1 MSMQNLN
8 WSLSSPIIKPEYE
21 SVLLDVEGMKCGGC
35 LRAVEKTLLDQENV
49 ESASVNLVQRTALI
63 EIKNKNE
70 NIENIVTALTDRGFP
85 AKQRESNQPINTE
98 ESSSTKKFW
107 KQLIIAFILLLLSVI
122 YFG

>member
-1 MSMQNLN
+1 M
-8 WSLSSPIIKPEYE
+8 SSPIIKPEYE

-63 EIKNKNE
+63 EIKNKNA

-85 AKQRESNQPINTE
+85 AKQRESNQSIQKCQRVPSI
-98 ESSSTKKFW
+98 
-107 KQLIIAFILLLLSVI
+107 
-122 YFG
+122 